1 MRNVLFAS
9 FRVHKCL
16 DSSVAFRLLAFRK
29 NVVRF
34 RYRSLK
40 FDASPTYD
48 SVVVTVVT
56 VVSVSFGRPR
66 SLGGI
71 YHQVGILL
79 SSCSCSP
86 GHDFSLGSL
95 LHFRVSV
102 CYVMR

>member
-1 MRNVLFAS
+1 ML
-9 FRVHKCL
+9 
-16 DSSVAFRLLAFRK
+16 
-29 NVVRF
+29 RF
-34 RYRSLK
+34 RYSSLK
-40 FDASPTYD
+40 FDASPTCD

-56 VVSVSFGRPR
+56 VVWQTT

-86 GHDFSLGSL
+86 GHDFGLGSL